1 MICCLLFSFEDVLE
15 IPLQPLYDNLD
26 CYTYEIFEK
35 DPVKYKLYQNAIEA
49 ALKDRVKDE
58 EIEEKL
64 VMYTICKD

>member
-1 MICCLLFSFEDVLE
+1 M
-15 IPLQPLYDNLD
+15 QPLYDNLD

-64 VMYTICKD
+64 VMYTI